1 MLNRSN
7 MRGANLSRVTPLIR
21 TSKAKV
27 AAALALSG
35 LTALAT
41 IIPASGSERAHSS
54 KSGIVAAVFSSF
66 TGANAPFG
74 PGSLAGCIAGASE
87 VNASGG
93 VFGHK
98 LTCQP
103 VDDKSDPADA
113 VTATTKMLTGIS
125 NLAFVLGPPGNSV
138 PTTSPIISA
147 SHVPMFSETGSPLM
161 DKNSDPYFYRVSP
174 SDSVTGIAMA
184 LWAYNHGC
192 KTAASIFDTNSS
204 AATVVPAM
212 KAEYLKLGG
221 KLVQNLL
228 VTADAPSYRSEA
240 AQFASAHAQCAF
252 TETDPQTA
260 ATFWSEV
267 LQLTHKLPPVFGDQ
281 ADLFGP
287 YYQAVLPVTGT
298 AFHFTALTQSAPVA
312 STGLAL
318 YVKYL
323 KSASSQV
330 ANPSQYASVA
340 PSIADA
346 DTVIAAALAMVD
358 AHSTSGSVYRKDIV
372 DVTGIPRKGRIT
384 VRTFAQGVAA
394 LRAHKK
400 IVYVGI
406 GGEMVWNKYNNF
418 AAQFSALQLKDKTGT
433 TVNLGSIPLSELP

>member
-1 MLNRSN
+1 MVNLSN
-7 MRGANLSRVTPLIR
+7 MRGANLSRAARSIG
-21 TSKAKV
+21 TSKTKV
-27 AAALALSG
+27 AAVLALSG
-35 LTALAT
+35 LTAMAT
-41 IIPASGSERAHSS
+41 TIPASGSERPHSS
-54 KSGIVAAVFSSF
+54 PSGIVAAVFSSF

-98 LTCQP
+98 ITCQP

-113 VTATTKMLTGIS
+113 VSATTKMLTGMS
-125 NLAFVLGPPGNSV
+125 NLALVLGPPGNSV

-147 SHVPMFSETGSPLM
+147 SHIPMFSETGSPLM
-161 DKNSDPYFYRVSP
+161 DKNSDPYFYRVAP

-192 KTAASIFDTNSS
+192 KTASSIFDTNSS

-212 KAEYLKLGG
+212 KTEYLKLGG

-240 AQFASAHAQCAF
+240 AQFADAHAQCAF

-298 AFHFTALTQSAPVA
+298 AFHFTGLTQSAPAKSVA
-312 STGLAL
+312 LTL
-318 YVKYL
+318 YLRYL
-323 KSASSQV
+323 RSATAMVSK
-330 ANPSQYASVA
+330 PMQYATVT
-340 PSIADA
+340 PSMADA
-346 DTVIAAALAMVD
+346 DAVIAAALAMVD

-372 DVTGIPRKGRIT
+372 DVTGPPREGRTI

-394 LRAHKK
+394 LRAHKR

-406 GGEMVWNKYNNF
+406 GGEMVWNKYHNF
-418 AAQFSALQLKDKTGT
+418 ATQFSALRLLNKSGA
-433 TVNLGSIPLSELP
+433 TVNLGSIPLSDLP

>member
-1 MLNRSN
+1 MGIRSST
-7 MRGANLSRVTPLIR
+7 RGVTNSMVSRPI
-21 TSKAKV
+21 SKSKV
-27 AAALALSG
+27 VIGAVLALSG
-35 LTALAT
+35 LTT
-41 IIPASGSERAHSS
+41 IAQVIPASGAPRPHSS
-54 KSGIVAAVFSSF
+54 QSGIVAAVFSSF

-113 VTATTKMLTGIS
+113 VSATTKMLTGIS
-125 NLAFVLGPPGNSV
+125 NLALVLGPPGNSV

-147 SHVPMFSETGSPLM
+147 SHIPMFSETGSPLM
-161 DKNSDPYFYRVSP
+161 DKNSDPYFYRVAP

-192 KTAASIFDTNSS
+192 KTAAAIFDTNSS
-204 AATVVPAM
+204 AATVVPGM

-221 KLVQNLL
+221 KLLLNLL
-228 VTADAPSYRSEA
+228 VTADAPSYRSVA
-240 AQFASAHAQCAF
+240 AEFAGAHAQCAF

-298 AFHFTALTQSAPVA
+298 AFHFTALSQSAPVV
-312 STGLAL
+312 SKGLTL
-318 YVKYL
+318 FVKYL

-330 ANPSQYASVA
+330 SNPEQYATIT

-346 DTVIAAALAMVD
+346 DAVIAAALAMVD
-358 AHSTSGSVYRKDIV
+358 AHSTSGSVYRKYIK
-372 DVTGIPRKGRIT
+372 DVTGIPGKGRTT
-384 VRTFAQGVAA
+384 VGTFAQGVAA

-418 AAQFSALQLKDKTGT
+418 AAQFSALRLLNKTGAT
-433 TVNLGSIPLSELP
+433 KNLGSIPLRDLP